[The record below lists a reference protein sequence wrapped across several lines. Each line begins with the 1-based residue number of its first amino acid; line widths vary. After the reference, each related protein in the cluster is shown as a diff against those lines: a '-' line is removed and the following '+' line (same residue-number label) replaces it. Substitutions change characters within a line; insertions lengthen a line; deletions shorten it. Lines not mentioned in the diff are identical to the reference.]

1 MLVQVNHA
9 QGVAYTAKKLN
20 LKAVIFMPV
29 TTPRQKINQV
39 NFFGEDNVEIVLI
52 GDTFDHC
59 LAEALNYTQR
69 HEMNFL
75 DPFNNYTISGQRTLA
90 KEMINQA
97 KIDNVEFDYLFSA
110 IGGVGLISGKHLF

>member
-39 NFFGEDNVEIVLI
+39 NFLGEDNVEIVLI

-59 LAEALNYTQR
+59 LTEALNYTQR
-69 HEMNFL
+69 HEMNFI
-75 DPFNNYTISGQRTLA
+75 DPFNNIFTISGQRTLA
-90 KEMINQA
+90 KDMINQA
-97 KIDNVEFDYLFSA
+97 KIVNVEFDYLF
-110 IGGVGLISGKHLF
+110 

>member
-39 NFFGEDNVEIVLI
+39 NFLGEDNVEIVLI

-97 KIDNVEFDYLFSA
+97 KIDNVEFDYLF
-110 IGGVGLISGKHLF
+110 